1 MLRVALLFL
10 MLCACGAPP
19 KPTPKGDGESC
30 SKPFKLMDRSLSFF
44 GTTAGFSDD
53 EAQERSPCGGAA
65 APDVVFE
72 IPSAIGSLVTVTVK
86 PESSAFQPIVKVRGA
101 DQGCV
106 AMDDACDS
114 ATGKG
119 QTAEVVDWAPALG
132 GVQFII
138 VDGAAMTSGAF
149 TLTVSQR

>member
-1 MLRVALLFL
+1 MLRVALPFAV
-10 MLCACGAPP
+10 LCACGAPP
-19 KPTPKGDGESC
+19 KPMPGGDGESC
-30 SKPFKLMDRSLSFF
+30 RRPFRLMDRSLSFS
-44 GTTAGFSDD
+44 GTTAGFADD

-72 IPSAIGSLVTVTVK
+72 LASAIGSLVTVTVK
-86 PESSAFQPIVKVRGA
+86 PESSGFQPVVKVRGA

-106 AMDDACDS
+106 ELDDACDS

-119 QTAEVVDWAPALG
+119 QPAEIVDWAPALG
-132 GVQFII
+132 GIQFII